1 MYDIKIILNNID
13 NFFNVYPDVRKK
25 IICMVK

>member
-25 IICMVK
+25 NHLYG